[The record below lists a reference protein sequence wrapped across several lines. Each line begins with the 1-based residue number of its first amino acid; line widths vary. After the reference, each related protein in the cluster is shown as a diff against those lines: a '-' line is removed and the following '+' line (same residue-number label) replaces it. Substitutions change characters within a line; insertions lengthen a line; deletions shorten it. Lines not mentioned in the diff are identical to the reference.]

1 MTMST
6 SQARRNLFS
15 VPFFNECIHVTVTKE
30 ARQVHERI
38 LSICSIHIDFS
49 KNLLIG
55 LDTEWLPNLNPG
67 ENHPIAILQLSI
79 GNRCLIFQLL
89 HADFIPVS
97 LHAFLADPRHTFCG
111 VGIKDDVDKLYDH
124 HKLRVRKIADLN
136 DLARLATINSQ
147 SGNAGYKYMG
157 LKKMAYAVLGKKM
170 EKPLNVTLSK
180 WDAVELDRDQIEYA
194 AIDAVVSYQLG
205 YTLCSPIY
213 RPQPGFIVVGRP
225 GLLLV

>member
-1 MTMST
+1 MWLRKVTFLV
-6 SQARRNLFS
+6 RK
-15 VPFFNECIHVTVTKE
+15 VHVTVTKE
-30 ARQVHERI
+30 ARQVHEWI

-49 KNLLIG
+49 KNLLI
-55 LDTEWLPNLNPG
+55 
-67 ENHPIAILQLSI
+67 
-79 GNRCLIFQLL
+79 
-89 HADFIPVS
+89 DFIPVS

-147 SGNAGYKYMG
+147 SGNGGYKYMG

-180 WDAVELDRDQIEYA
+180 WDTVELDRDQIEYA

-213 RPQPGFIVVGRP
+213 RPQPGSIVVGRP

>member
-1 MTMST
+1 MLLKDACAENPPLLMNGGGLGVQTLGV
-6 SQARRNLFS
+6 AEEKLS
-15 VPFFNECIHVTVTKE
+15 VEEKIGGGRWWE
-30 ARQVHERI
+30 ERGG
-38 LSICSIHIDFS
+38 C
-49 KNLLIG
+49 

-147 SGNAGYKYMG
+147 CGNGGYKYMG

-213 RPQPGFIVVGRP
+213 RPQPGSVVVGRP